1 MLTWEKKA
9 QGEAENN
16 KKKEL
21 GEAENNMDKN
31 TSHADDILLTPVA

>member
-16 KKKEL
+16 KKKEP

-31 TSHADDILLTPVA
+31 TSHADDILLTPMA